1 MKVYSKIFFA
11 YQRNA
16 IFASFFSFRLNYFF
30 DLPKGNIEM
39 SRRKSRLQEQVA
51 TQDKKIYKDIFQE
64 EGERHLNEI
73 LEKISANKRLILY
86 VSLAVVALAVLA
98 GVYYVRSKRI
108 DAGAQLALS
117 KAIEIAEAPITETPP
132 LAGVDQK
139 SFRNEKERAE
149 AAIAEFQKIADNY
162 GSPYREKALYF
173 IAVNKVY
180 IDRQA
185 AISELESLANR
196 KDEIGK
202 LSKFALAQAKEA
214 EGRYDEAVALYQEL
228 SSLPDAIISKET
240 IEFNLARVYEK
251 QGRRPEAAEIYYNI
265 VKTANEA
272 KTAEGNTLPQ
282 TQIVREA
289 RERLEVL
296 DPDRAKELKEQGFSS
311 F

>member
-1 MKVYSKIFFA
+1 
-11 YQRNA
+11 
-16 IFASFFSFRLNYFF
+16 
-30 DLPKGNIEM
+30 M

-51 TQDKKIYKDIFQE
+51 TQEKKVYKDVFQE
-64 EGERHLNEI
+64 EGERRLNEI
-73 LEKISANKRLILY
+73 FEKISAKKQLVLY
-86 VSLAVVALAVLA
+86 GLLAVVVIAVLA

-108 DAGAQLALS
+108 DAAAQLALS
-117 KAIEIAEAPITETPP
+117 EAIETAEAPITETPLP
-132 LAGVDQK
+132 AGIDQK

-173 IAVNKVY
+173 IAVNKLY
-180 IDRQA
+180 LDRQA
-185 AISELESLANR
+185 AISELENLANR
-196 KDEIGK
+196 KDEIGT

-214 EGRYDEAVALYQEL
+214 EGKYDEAVALYQEL

-265 VKTANEA
+265 VKAANEA
-272 KTAEGNTLPQ
+272 KTADGRTLPQ
-282 TQIVREA
+282 TQIAREA
-289 RERLEVL
+289 RERLEAL
-296 DPDRAKELKEQGFSS
+296 DPERAKEFKEPVFSP